1 VINQELTSLFKLTKL
16 LNITK
21 RLDGSISNERAL
33 NISLLKVVAEILA
46 KKSVTFVV
54 IAGNHLDQLEYHTET
69 ERQLKA
75 IRFAHNG
82 GIKERISWLRSI
94 PEHFDALY
102 GDLPQYSKE
111 YIDNI
116 FTPIPNINTRR
127 GRENLEYKSKYVNI
141 TNGCRHTAEQPGV
154 YDNSIFVV
162 GNSSVYG
169 FGCEDKHT
177 LPSIL
182 QRLINN
188 SKNLNTRYAVFNL
201 GARGKPKFVD
211 FYKLLNLNVLR
222 NDIVVM
228 HGIPQDIV
236 EELSPLST
244 DKFHLI
250 SPGFSK
256 REHREEIFF
265 DAGHVTYKGH
275 TIIAHQI
282 FNSLFSPS
290 ANATK
295 SQKQSNIIN
304 LISKKKR
311 TQALKSLSEFT
322 KDFRGLHSNLDKHPD
337 LLFFI
342 DELKAL
348 TKQGLTG
355 ALVVNCNPFTLG
367 HRHLIEYSAS
377 KVDNL
382 FVFVVEEDLS
392 YFDFETRFS
401 MVIEG
406 TKDID
411 NCKIVRGGKYI
422 MSTIT
427 YPEYFSKEEEKILD
441 LNAST
446 DMAIFGE
453 YIAPALNISVR
464 FIGEEP
470 ICDVTR
476 QHNNQMRHILPTYG
490 VRVEETKRILNDGQI
505 ISASL
510 VRQYIQTNEI
520 DRIRKLVPPS
530 TFRYINCMKDT

>member
-1 VINQELTSLFKLTKL
+1 MFKLPKI

-21 RLDGSISNERAL
+21 RLRDSTNKERAL
-33 NISLLKVVAEILA
+33 NISLLKVVAETLV
-46 KKSVTFVV
+46 KKNVTFVV
-54 IAGNHLDQLEYHTET
+54 VAENNLNQLENHTET
-69 ERQLKA
+69 EQWLKKL
-75 IRFAHNG
+75 RFRNNG
-82 GIKERISWLRSI
+82 GVWKKNSWLRSV

-116 FTPIPNINTRR
+116 FTPVPNINTRR

-141 TNGCRHTAEQPGV
+141 TNGCRHTTGQPGV
-154 YDNSIFVV
+154 YDNSIFMV
-162 GNSSVYG
+162 GTSSVYG

-177 LPSIL
+177 SPSLL
-182 QRLINN
+182 QQLINN
-188 SKNLNTRYAVFNL
+188 SKSLNTRYAVFNL
-201 GARGKPKFVD
+201 GARGKPNFVD
-211 FYKLLNLNVLR
+211 FYKLLNLNVLP

-228 HGIPQDIV
+228 HGISKDIV
-236 EELSPLST
+236 DDLSALST
-244 DKFHLI
+244 DKFHLV
-250 SPGFSK
+250 SPDFSK
-256 REHREEIFF
+256 RYHGEEIFF
-265 DAGHVTYKGH
+265 DAGHVTYKGQ

-282 FNSLFSPS
+282 FGRLFSS
-290 ANATK
+290 FTKATK
-295 SQKQSNIIN
+295 LQNKSNTIN
-304 LISKKKR
+304 LISNKE
-311 TQALKSLSEFT
+311 TTTALNFLSKFT
-322 KDFRGLHSNLDKHPD
+322 KDYKILHSNLQKHPD
-337 LLFFI
+337 LQCFI

-348 TKQGLTG
+348 KKPGLSG

-392 YFDFETRFS
+392 YFDFKARFS
-401 MVIEG
+401 MVVEG
-406 TKDID
+406 TKDIV

-427 YPEYFSKEEEKILD
+427 YPEYFSKEDEKTLD

-453 YIAPALNISVR
+453 YIAPTLNISVR

-490 VRVEETKRILNDGQI
+490 VRVEETKRILHDGQI

-520 DRIRKLVPPS
+520 DMIRNLVPPS
-530 TFRYINCMKDT
+530 TFRYITGTEGT